1 MKYAGG
7 DEEPEAH
14 KAIYAALAL
23 PVHLA
28 GPQDEETLAR
38 AVAGDLPER
47 LRVKAAVAWARIL
60 RRPGRDATR
69 AETLEYEVATSKLR
83 RSAWISE
90 PFAALELSTAGS
102 SDQGDFDAIGSWGI
116 L

>member
-7 DEEPEAH
+7 DEPEAH
-14 KAIYAALAL
+14 KAIHAALAL

-60 RRPGRDATR
+60 RRPGRGAPGLANR
-69 AETLEYEVATSKLR
+69 LRLWNSRPFVETPL
-83 RSAWISE
+83 
-90 PFAALELSTAGS
+90 
-102 SDQGDFDAIGSWGI
+102 D
-116 L
+116 